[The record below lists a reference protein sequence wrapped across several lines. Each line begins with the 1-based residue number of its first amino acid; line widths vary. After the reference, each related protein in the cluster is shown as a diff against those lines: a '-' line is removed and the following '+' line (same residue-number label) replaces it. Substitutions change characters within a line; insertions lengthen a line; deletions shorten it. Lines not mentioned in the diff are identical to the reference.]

1 VSPATRARWE
11 AAFKKISGGLIR
23 GHVSGAET
31 IAQLDALRVNLLGR
45 KSALTALLKGLK
57 DLSIEDRRRLGPR
70 AQALKA
76 ELEDLIARRRRE
88 LESAAD
94 EASLERLDLDLSLPA
109 AVPARGRLHPLTQTL
124 QEMAGILSLMG
135 FSWAEGPHLETERYN
150 FEALN
155 IPKHHAARD
164 LQDTFYLAD
173 VGLLL
178 RTHTSP
184 VQIRSMESAR
194 PPLRVICPG
203 RVFRHEAVD
212 AAHCAV
218 FHQIEGL
225 AVDKG
230 ISFADLKGTIQ
241 AFLQRLFGADT
252 KTRFRPSYFPFTEPS
267 AEVDV
272 RCIICGGSGCPACK
286 RSGWIEIMGAGMVHP
301 NVFRAVDYDPQTWSG
316 FAFGMGV
323 ERVAIL
329 RLGVPDIRLFYEN
342 DLRFLRQFDESI
354 V

>member
-1 VSPATRARWE
+1 VTRAALE
-11 AAFKKISGGLIR
+11 AAYVKLAGPGTRGSISSAGTL
-23 GHVSGAET
+23 AELE
-31 IAQLDALRVNLLGR
+31 AARVDALGR
-45 KSALTALLKGLK
+45 KSGLTELLKGLK
-57 DLSIEDRRRLGPR
+57 DLSLEDKRELAPKI
-70 AQALKA
+70 QALKA
-76 ELEDLIARRRRE
+76 EFEELVSRRRDE

-94 EASLERLDLDLSLPA
+94 EASLRSLGLDLTLPA
-109 AVPARGRLHPLTQTL
+109 AAPPRGRLHPLTQTL
-124 QEMAGILSLMG
+124 REMSRILSLMG
-135 FSWAEGPHLETERYN
+135 FSWAEGPHVENARYN

-155 IPKHHAARD
+155 IPEHHAARD
-164 LQDTFYLAD
+164 LQDTFYLQD
-173 VGLLL
+173 VPLLL

-184 VQIRSMESAR
+184 VQIRAMEGAR

-212 AAHCAV
+212 ACHSAV

-230 ISFADLKGTIQ
+230 IAFADLKGVLQT
-241 AFLQRLFGADT
+241 FLQRLFGSST

-272 RCIICGGSGCPACK
+272 RCLVCGGSGCPACK

-301 NVFRAVDYDPQTWSG
+301 KVFEAVGYDPEVWSG

-329 RLGVPDIRLFYEN
+329 RLGVPDMRLFFEN
-342 DLRFLRQFDESI
+342 DLRFLRQFDESL

>member
-1 VSPATRARWE
+1 MSPVTRADWEASFGRLAPATL
-11 AAFKKISGGLIR
+11 AAQ
-23 GHVSGAET
+23 
-31 IAQLDALRVNLLGR
+31 IATAPGPDALETLRVGVLGR
-45 KSALTALLKGLK
+45 KGSLTELLKELK
-57 DLSIEDRRRLGPR
+57 DLSIEERRELGPKV
-70 AQALKA
+70 QSLKA
-76 ELEDLIARRRRE
+76 ELEGLIAQRRKT

-94 EASLERLDLDLSLPA
+94 EAALDKLALDLSLPA
-109 AVPARGRLHPLTQTL
+109 ALPARGCLHPITQTM
-124 QEMAGILSLMG
+124 QEMTKILGAMG
-135 FSWAEGPHLETERYN
+135 FSWAEGPHVETERNN

-155 IPKHHAARD
+155 IPEHHAARD
-164 LQDTFYLAD
+164 LQDTFYLQD
-173 VGLLL
+173 VPMLL

-184 VQIRSMESAR
+184 VQIRTMESAR

-212 AAHCAV
+212 ACHSAV

-225 AVDKG
+225 SVDKG
-230 ISFADLKGTIQ
+230 ISFADLKGTLHT
-241 AFLQRLFGADT
+241 FLQRLFGSST

-272 RCIICGGSGCPACK
+272 RCLVCGGPGCPACK

-301 NVFRAVDYDPQTWSG
+301 NVFKAVGYDPEKWSG

-323 ERVAIL
+323 ERITIL
-329 RLGVPDIRLFYEN
+329 RLGVPDMRLFFEN
-342 DLRFLRQFDESI
+342 DLRFLRQFDEAI

>member
-1 VSPATRARWE
+1 VTRAELE
-11 AAFKKISGGLIR
+11 AAYVKLSGPRIR
-23 GHVSGAET
+23 DSIASASTAAE
-31 IAQLDALRVNLLGR
+31 LESVRVDALGR
-45 KSALTALLKGLK
+45 KSGLTELLKGLK
-57 DLSIEDRRRLGPR
+57 DLSLEDKRELAPKI
-70 AQALKA
+70 QALKA
-76 ELEDLIARRRRE
+76 EFEALISRRRAG

-94 EASLERLDLDLSLPA
+94 EASLQSLDLDLTLPA
-109 AVPARGRLHPLTQTL
+109 IAPPRGRLHPLTQTL
-124 QEMAGILSLMG
+124 QEMARILSLMG
-135 FSWAEGPHLETERYN
+135 FSWAEGPHVETERHN

-155 IPKHHAARD
+155 IPEHHAARD
-164 LQDTFYLAD
+164 LQDTFYLQD
-173 VGLLL
+173 VPLLL

-184 VQIRSMESAR
+184 VQIRTMESVQ

-212 AAHCAV
+212 AAHSAV

-230 ISFADLKGTIQ
+230 ISFADLKGTLRT
-241 AFLQRLFGADT
+241 FLQSLFGSST

-272 RCIICGGSGCPACK
+272 RCLVCGGSGCPACK

-301 NVFRAVDYDPQTWSG
+301 NVFRAVGYDARQWSG

-323 ERVAIL
+323 ERVAML
-329 RLGVPDIRLFYEN
+329 RLGVPDMRLFYEN
-342 DLRFLRQFDESI
+342 DLRFLRQFDESLL
-354 V
+354 

>member
-1 VSPATRARWE
+1 MSPVTRADWE
-11 AAFKKISGGLIR
+11 ASFGRLAPAALAGQ
-23 GHVSGAET
+23 
-31 IAQLDALRVNLLGR
+31 IAAAPSLDALEALRVSILGR
-45 KSALTALLKGLK
+45 KGSLTERLKELK
-57 DLSIEDRRRLGPR
+57 DLSIAERRELGP
-70 AQALKA
+70 QVQSLKT
-76 ELEDLIARRRRE
+76 ELEGLIARRRAA

-94 EASLERLDLDLSLPA
+94 EASLEKLALDLTLPA
-109 AVPARGRLHPLTQTL
+109 AVPARGRLHPITQTM
-124 QEMAGILSLMG
+124 QEMTRILGHMG
-135 FSWAEGPHLETERYN
+135 FSWAEGPHVETERNN

-155 IPKHHAARD
+155 IPAHHAARD
-164 LQDTFYLAD
+164 LQDTFYLQD
-173 VGLLL
+173 VPMLL

-184 VQIRSMESAR
+184 VQIRTMESVR

-212 AAHCAV
+212 ACHSAV

-225 AVDKG
+225 AVDKAL
-230 ISFADLKGTIQ
+230 SFADLKGTLHT
-241 AFLQRLFGADT
+241 FLQRLFGSNT

-272 RCIICGGSGCPACK
+272 RCLVCGGSGCPACK

-301 NVFRAVDYDPQTWSG
+301 NVFKAVDYDPEKWSG

-323 ERVAIL
+323 ERITIL
-329 RLGVPDIRLFYEN
+329 RLGVPDMRLFFEN
-342 DLRFLRQFDESI
+342 DLRFLRQFDEAI

>member
-1 VSPATRARWE
+1 VSPVTRAELE
-11 AAFKKISGGLIR
+11 AAYGRLA
-23 GHVSGAET
+23 GARYRDP
-31 IAQLDALRVNLLGR
+31 IASAKTLDELEAVRVDALGR
-45 KSALTALLKGLK
+45 KSGLTELLKGLK
-57 DLSIEDRRRLGPR
+57 DLSLEEKR
-70 AQALKA
+70 AFAPKIQALKA
-76 ELEDLIARRRRE
+76 ELEGLISRRRAE
-88 LESAAD
+88 LESASD
-94 EASLERLDLDLSLPA
+94 EAALQSSGLDLTLPA
-109 AVPARGRLHPLTQTL
+109 AAPARGRLHPLTQTL
-124 QEMAGILSLMG
+124 QEMARILGLMG
-135 FSWAEGPHLETERYN
+135 FSWAEGPLVEDERRN

-155 IPKHHAARD
+155 IPEHHAARD
-164 LQDTFYLAD
+164 LQDTFYLQD
-173 VGLLL
+173 LPLLL

-184 VQIRSMESAR
+184 VQIRTMESVR

-212 AAHCAV
+212 AAHSAV

-230 ISFADLKGTIQ
+230 VTFADLKGTLQ
-241 AFLQRLFGADT
+241 TFLQKLFGSNT

-272 RCIICGGSGCPACK
+272 RCLVCGGSGCPACK
-286 RSGWIEIMGAGMVHP
+286 RSGWVEIMGAGMVHP
-301 NVFRAVDYDPQTWSG
+301 NVFKAVDYDPEAWSG

-329 RLGVPDIRLFYEN
+329 RLGVPDMRLFFEN
-342 DLRFLRQFDESI
+342 DLRFLRQFDESL